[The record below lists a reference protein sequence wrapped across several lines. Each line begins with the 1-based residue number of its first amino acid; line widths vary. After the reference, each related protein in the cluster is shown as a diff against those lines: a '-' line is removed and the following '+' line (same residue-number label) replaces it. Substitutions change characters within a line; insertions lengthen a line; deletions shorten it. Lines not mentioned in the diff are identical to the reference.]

1 MYVETILQTKG
12 SAVHTLADTGR
23 LADAVAALNRHN
35 IGALVITGTNGRLVG
50 ILSERDIV
58 RRLDKDPAGALDL
71 TIAECMSRNIVTCT
85 RDTTIADV
93 MELMTRHR
101 IRHMPV
107 VEGDEMVGIISIGDV
122 VKRKIEEAEQEAA
135 ALREYIAS

>member
-1 MYVETILQTKG
+1 MYVETILQSKG
-12 SAVHTLADTGR
+12 SAVHTLPDTGR
-23 LADAVAALNRHN
+23 LADAVSALNQHN
-35 IGALVITGTNGRLVG
+35 IGALVITRSDGRIAG

-58 RRLDKDPAGALDL
+58 RRLGTDPAGALDL
-71 TIAECMSRNIVTCT
+71 AIADCMSRNLVTCT

-107 VEGDEMVGIISIGDV
+107 VEGEEMIGIISIGDV